1 MALQEFYIGSAGPF
15 YYDEAAL
22 PEPVA
27 GVVEREAIFD
37 PTATAHLLPPT
48 SIVSSY
54 SVGSDCSVSKTI
66 SVIKADNPFL
76 GKS

>member
-15 YYDEAAL
+15 YYDDATL

-37 PTATAHLLPPT
+37 PTASAHLLPPVST
-48 SIVSSY
+48 VSSY
-54 SVGSDCSVSKTI
+54 SVGADCGVSKTI
-66 SVIKADNPFL
+66 TVIKADNPFL